1 VRARLA
7 RSAFRDAAGK
17 WRRIPSGGKASCCAI
32 TAARTTRCRCGTI
45 RSACRRREYGKNT
58 YSTVSNRRGLAKA
71 GRPSTK
77 REQREFSLERIQ
89 RSALKLFVSKGYRAT
104 TVDDIAAASGLTK
117 GAIYFYYPSKAAIL
131 FPLLDEVERLL
142 VDQMVERVAKAGA
155 RAQEKLVALMHGQ
168 SVVAADK
175 AEYYLLF
182 LLMLLEFKG
191 AEDEIEARTMK
202 IYRRIY
208 QSIEEVVQRGK
219 IAGEFRTDLTTREV
233 ASIILATHN
242 GTFIEWYCRSTSLSG
257 RDLVRSAREVVLN
270 GLLKAG

>member
-1 VRARLA
+1 M
-7 RSAFRDAAGK
+7 
-17 WRRIPSGGKASCCAI
+17 
-32 TAARTTRCRCGTI
+32 
-45 RSACRRREYGKNT
+45 
-58 YSTVSNRRGLAKA
+58 AKA

-219 IAGEFRTDLTTREV
+219 IAGEFRTDLATREV

>member
-1 VRARLA
+1 M
-7 RSAFRDAAGK
+7 
-17 WRRIPSGGKASCCAI
+17 
-32 TAARTTRCRCGTI
+32 
-45 RSACRRREYGKNT
+45 
-58 YSTVSNRRGLAKA
+58 AKA

-191 AEDEIEARTMK
+191 ADDEIEARTMK

-208 QSIEEVVQRGK
+208 QAIEEVVQRGK

-257 RDLVRSAREVVLN
+257 RDLVRTAREVVLN
-270 GLLKAG
+270 GLLKPG